1 MFEYFIAKRYLKSKH
16 RINLITIISIIST
29 LGIMIGVAALI
40 IVISVFNGFSTLVT
54 ETFTNVD
61 PHIKISYQNIDD
73 KNKINDIL
81 VENKYINDFY
91 PVVEGKV
98 ILFNNGNY
106 EVINVKGIPIQ
117 ENKTFGVLK
126 VIRRGNLNKTE
137 NNSIP
142 EIALSFPLTYMLSM
156 RIGDS
161 LYLSPLSEL
170 EAAITGFKIPTTSIF
185 KYTAL
190 FETNNREY
198 DLRYAFIDYDEAENL
213 LGYKNSSFGY
223 EVLLKNF
230 DDSRK
235 VKNQLETILNNDEIV
250 VESWFD
256 LHKDLYT
263 VMQIERWS
271 AYIIL
276 CLIIAIAS
284 FNILGSL
291 TMSVMEKKKDIGILK
306 TLGANKKA
314 ILKLFTFE
322 GLLIGI
328 IGTIS
333 GAFLGI
339 VVCLLQIKFKF
350 YALDPSK
357 YIIDALPVKLL
368 LSDIIIILLT
378 SILLSLFAA
387 YYPARKASSMSVI
400 DSIKWE

>member
-16 RINLITIISIIST
+16 RINLITVISIIST
-29 LGIMIGVAALI
+29 LGITIGVAALI
-40 IVISVFNGFSTLVT
+40 IVISVFNGFSNLVT

-73 KNKINDIL
+73 ESYIKNIL
-81 VENKYINDFY
+81 TKNENISEFY

-106 EVINVKGIPIQ
+106 EVINIKGIPIV
-117 ENKTFGVLK
+117 ENKSYGIQK
-126 VIRRGNLNKTE
+126 VIRRGSLKKT
-137 NNSIP
+137 NPNTLP
-142 EIALSFPLTYMLSM
+142 EISLSFPLTYMLSM

-161 LYLSPLSEL
+161 LYLAPLSEI
-170 EAAITGFKIPTTSIF
+170 ESAITGFKIPTTTLF
-185 KYTAL
+185 KYTSL
-190 FETNNREY
+190 FESNNREY
-198 DLRYAFIDYDEAENL
+198 DLRYAFIDYDEAQNL
-213 LGYKNSSFGY
+213 LGYKNSTYGF
-223 EVLLKNF
+223 EVLLNNF
-230 DDSRK
+230 DDSKK
-235 VKNQLETILNNDEIV
+235 VKNQLETQLNNKEIT

-322 GLLIGI
+322 GLLIGV

-339 VVCLLQIKFKF
+339 LVCLLQIKFKF
-350 YALDPSK
+350 YSLDPSK

-378 SILLSLFAA
+378 SLVLSLFAA